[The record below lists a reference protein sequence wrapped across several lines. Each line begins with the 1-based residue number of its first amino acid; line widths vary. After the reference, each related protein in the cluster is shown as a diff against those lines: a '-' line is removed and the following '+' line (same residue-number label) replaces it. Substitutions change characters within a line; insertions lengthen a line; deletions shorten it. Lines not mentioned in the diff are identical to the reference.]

1 MQKTQSKE
9 NNILIKNMHNDQKM
23 HNEQEQEQL
32 EQLTTPNNNK
42 FIKQFLSGKG
52 AQQKCFDRAEND
64 NFFVVHQKPIGN
76 DKFANTYSSFL
87 DIDEF
92 LNYYSFQQDD
102 EKRYYELI
110 KGECPEYYDFDFEMS
125 DWEGKNKH
133 EKINNVIKEFLQ
145 LRNEFSNHN
154 IINTLTYKYDD
165 LVILES
171 CGINSKGQNR
181 LSLHIIIRPEIN
193 GRSEKFFSCCRDQ
206 KIFQQMFVDFL
217 KTQEQLK
224 TKIKP
229 DMSVYSSNSLMRIS
243 GSHKKNEVGRKFL
256 PFGMTTK
263 NIQNKK
269 LLFCSYV
276 ADKSFPLTVNKL
288 DSGDSSKK

>member
-1 MQKTQSKE
+1 MQNSQSKE
-9 NNILIKNMHNDQKM
+9 NKILIKNMHNDKKM
-23 HNEQEQEQL
+23 HNDQEQEQEQL
-32 EQLTTPNNNK
+32 EQLEQLTIPNNNK

-217 KTQEQLK
+217 KTQEQLEQLK

-243 GSHKKNEVGRKFL
+243 GSH
-256 PFGMTTK
+256 
-263 NIQNKK
+263 
-269 LLFCSYV
+269 
-276 ADKSFPLTVNKL
+276 
-288 DSGDSSKK
+288 